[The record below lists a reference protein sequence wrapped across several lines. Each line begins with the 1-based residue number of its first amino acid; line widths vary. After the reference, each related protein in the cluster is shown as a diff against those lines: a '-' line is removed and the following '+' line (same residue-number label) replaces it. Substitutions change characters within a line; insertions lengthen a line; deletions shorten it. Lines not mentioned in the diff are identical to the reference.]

1 MATPTAARASQTS
14 TSASTPSA
22 SRASPRYREQR
33 KAPRRVSA
41 AATRSSC
48 SRASFATAAA
58 CSFSSSSSAETAPDT
73 VVLDGA
79 NLAWTFSASLFAKH
93 GCRTRLPLS
102 RGLTLALESDVWRDL
117 GVTPVAFMPE
127 SYVEGPL
134 HGLAD
139 GGTLETLVPGNVTY
153 LGDGTWRN
161 VVLWRLTERG
171 ALVAVPRP
179 AGARDADD
187 KRIIAYARE
196 REALICSNDRYE
208 DHVAGAKAVASGS
221 GSKDLRRWLRRN
233 RSGYEFSVG
242 TPEDAAYEAGKP
254 AVARPPVGCAHLPP
268 PPEGEAGATGTGWRA
283 EVHAPGSSRPWA
295 LGLDRWGRDKKGARS
310 GRGKRRRRQ
319 SLGHPGGGRRRGEGA
334 YKPGKSDSETDDP
347 EFPFWAMPDEDLPVT
362 FRLKR

>member
-1 MATPTAARASQTS
+1 MAAASPASD
-14 TSASTPSA
+14 STPSA
-22 SRASPRYREQR
+22 SRVSPRYRDKR
-33 KAPRRVSA
+33 KTSRRVSA
-41 AATRSSC
+41 AASRSSC
-48 SRASFATAAA
+48 SAAA
-58 CSFSSSSSAETAPDT
+58 ASASSSSSAETAPDT

-102 RGLTLALESDVWRDL
+102 RGLTLALESDVWRQI

-127 SYVEGPL
+127 SYIEGPL

-139 GGTLETLVPGNVTY
+139 GGSLETLVPGNVAY
-153 LGDGTWRN
+153 VGDATWRN
-161 VVLWRLTERG
+161 VVLWRLAERG

-196 REALICSNDRYE
+196 RDALICSNDRYE
-208 DHVAGAKAVASGS
+208 DHVAGAKAVTGS

-268 PPEGEAGATGTGWRA
+268 PPEGEEGETGWRA
-283 EVHAPGSSRPWA
+283 EVHASGSSRPWA
-295 LGLDRWGRDKKGARS
+295 LGVDRWGRDKKGARA

-319 SLGHPGGGRRRGEGA
+319 ALGNPGGGRRRGEGD
-334 YKPGKSDSETDDP
+334 YKPGRSDSETDDP

-362 FRLKR
+362 FRLKKK

>member
-1 MATPTAARASQTS
+1 MATQAAARAWSGATAA
-14 TSASTPSA
+14 SASASVSTPSA
-22 SRASPRYREQR
+22 KRLKASRC
-33 KAPRRVSA
+33 
-41 AATRSSC
+41 TRHVGC
-48 SRASFATAAA
+48 TAAA
-58 CSFSSSSSAETAPDT
+58 ASPSRNANDALPCDT

-117 GVTPVAFMPE
+117 GVKPVAFMPE

-139 GGTLETLVPGNVTY
+139 GGSLQTLVPGNVAY
-153 LGDGTWRN
+153 LGDGKWRN

-196 REALICSNDRYE
+196 RNALICSNDRYE
-208 DHVAGAKAVASGS
+208 DHVAGAKAVPGTSQV
-221 GSKDLRRWLRRN
+221 GSKDLRRWLKRN

-242 TPEDAAYEAGKP
+242 SPEDAAFEAGKP

-268 PPEGEAGATGTGWRA
+268 PPEGEAGETGWHA
-283 EVHAPGSSRPWA
+283 EVHAAGSSRPWA
-295 LGLDRWGRDKKGARS
+295 LGVDRWGRDKRGARA
-310 GRGKRRRRQ
+310 GRGKRRRRHT
-319 SLGHPGGGRRRGEGA
+319 LGNPGGGGRRGEGA
-334 YKPGKSDSETDDP
+334 YHPGKSDSETDDP
-347 EFPFWAMPDEDLPVT
+347 EFPYWAMPDADLPVT
-362 FRLKR
+362 FRLKKK

>member
-1 MATPTAARASQTS
+1 MATQAAARAWSGATAA
-14 TSASTPSA
+14 SASASVSTPSA
-22 SRASPRYREQR
+22 KRLKASRC
-33 KAPRRVSA
+33 
-41 AATRSSC
+41 TRQVC
-48 SRASFATAAA
+48 TAAA
-58 CSFSSSSSAETAPDT
+58 ASPSLHANDALPCDT

-117 GVTPVAFMPE
+117 GVKPVAFMPE

-139 GGTLETLVPGNVTY
+139 GGSLQTLVPGNVAY
-153 LGDGTWRN
+153 VGGGTWRN
-161 VVLWRLTERG
+161 VVLWRLVERG

-187 KRIIAYARE
+187 ARILAFARE
-196 REALICSNDRYE
+196 RDALICSNDRYE
-208 DHVAGAKAVASGS
+208 DHCARASVP
-221 GSKDLRRWLRRN
+221 KDLRRWLRHN

-254 AVARPPVGCAHLPP
+254 AVEPPPVGCAHLPP

-319 SLGHPGGGRRRGEGA
+319 SLGHPGGGRRRGEGD
-334 YKPGKSDSETDDP
+334 YKPGRSDSETDDP

-362 FRLKR
+362 FRLKKK